1 MPLSREA
8 VAERNKRA
16 EEQLNTIGLCLAS
29 GLGIALVCGIGKMAV
44 DLSKVKQRSGRRKQP
59 WELS

>member
-1 MPLSREA
+1 MPMSAKA

-29 GLGIALVCGIGKMAV
+29 VLGVALVCGIGKTAV
-44 DLSKVKQRSGRRKQP
+44 DMTKTGQSLGRPKQP
-59 WELS
+59 WERC